1 MHTDFTKSYLTHMKW
16 KVNLDPE
23 VVHRNGVASLRV
35 ILSPVGRGEHLSAV
49 SARRRAEV
57 GASRP
62 GVGAVD
68 VPAVLRQVP
77 HRLPVAVGAVIN
89 LLLVLFLDVDP
100 KVLLAREELLALFA
114 LQKTVFSLLF
124 CTALPI

>member
-16 KVNLDPE
+16 KVNLDPK
-23 VVHRNGVASLRV
+23 VVHRIGVASLRV
-35 ILSPVGRGEHLSAV
+35 VLCRVGRGEHLSAV
-49 SARRRAEV
+49 SARGRAEV
-57 GASRP
+57 GAARP

-77 HRLPVAVGAVIN
+77 HRLPVAVGAVMN

-100 KVLLAREELLALFA
+100 KVLLAREELLAIFA
-114 LQKTVFSLLF
+114 LQKTVSSLRF